1 MWKNRAAST
10 PGLQA
15 SLGAIL
21 WSSTRNRVIP
31 SEVILAKE
39 IASVSSQSQVWLQVT
54 KAHSKPG
61 WTSFYNSLCL
71 LGLSPAV
78 RLFHPQM
85 GTKSAGG
92 ETWVSHNSSGIFC
105 THLVATWM
113 YLTRPSMSTWFCLRA
128 STCIYIIYIKLHI
141 GVVQLR
147 ARCRVN
153 TISSLNIDIYIYIWE
168 LIMIWY
174 RCIHTRIEKYT
185 IYLKGKKDTVLA
197 KVFQR
202 IGIEVD
208 WYVFVYCIRI

>member
-153 TISSLNIDIYIYIWE
+153 TISSLNIDIYIWE